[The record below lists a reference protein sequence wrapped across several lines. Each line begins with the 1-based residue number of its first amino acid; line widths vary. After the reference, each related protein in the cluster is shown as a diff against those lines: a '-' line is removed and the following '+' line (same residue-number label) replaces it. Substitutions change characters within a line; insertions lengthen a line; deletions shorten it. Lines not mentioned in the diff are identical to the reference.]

1 MLESVVED
9 SPGVS
14 SVRVEFQVLGVG
26 RENDLEANWS
36 EWELSSG
43 L

>member
-9 SPGVS
+9 GPGVS

-26 RENDLEANWS
+26 RERMNVLVWDSLCFYWD
-36 EWELSSG
+36 
-43 L
+43 